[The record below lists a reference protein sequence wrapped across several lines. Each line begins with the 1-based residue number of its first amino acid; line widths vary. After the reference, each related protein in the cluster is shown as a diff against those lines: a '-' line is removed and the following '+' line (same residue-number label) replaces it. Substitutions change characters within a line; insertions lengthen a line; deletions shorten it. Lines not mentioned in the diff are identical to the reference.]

1 MLYPARLLFSIEG
14 EINNISDKQKLK
26 EVSNTK
32 PTLKE
37 MLKCLLQGDNKK
49 L

>member
-37 MLKCLLQGDNKK
+37 MLKSPLQMEKK
-49 L
+49 